1 MFELRCGE
9 HLAASSSFQTGSHV
23 SIGPNLDDSPLST
36 VEDGGHVRRGYTEDE
51 LVELCRHAG
60 LMAERTTYC
69 SGFLSQNL
77 AYVLRILSSV
87 LPGWSRRDSAFKVV
101 TVV

>member
-1 MFELRCGE
+1 
-9 HLAASSSFQTGSHV
+9 
-23 SIGPNLDDSPLST
+23 
-36 VEDGGHVRRGYTEDE
+36 
-51 LVELCRHAG
+51 
-60 LMAERTTYC
+60 MAERTTYC